1 MFEGSTVALVT
12 PFKRGRVD
20 LEGLRENILFCLKNR
35 TSGFAPCATT
45 GEAPS
50 LTEEEKDLIIGLTIE
65 TVRKKGFVIAGT
77 GTNST
82 QKTIEATK
90 RAKEL
95 GVDGVLIVTP
105 YYNKPTQEGLY
116 YHFREVAESVDI
128 PIVLYNVPSRTGVN
142 LLPSTVKRLA
152 DDCKNIVAIK
162 EASGN
167 LDQASEIV
175 RLCGERITVLSG
187 DDSLTLPILS
197 VGGKGVVSVVA
208 NIIPKD
214 VALMIESFLNGNIE
228 KATRLHLKM
237 LPLVKAMFIETNPI
251 PVKTAMNLLGMRAG
265 NPRLPLWKA
274 SLKSVRIIRKA
285 LKDYGLIRR

>member
-12 PFKRGRVD
+12 PFRRGRVD
-20 LEGLRENILFCLKNR
+20 LEGLRKNILFCLKNH

-116 YHFREVAESVDI
+116 RHFREVAESVDI

-142 LLPSTVKRLA
+142 LLPQTVKRLA

-175 RLCGERITVLSG
+175 RLCGERITLLSG

-214 VALMIESFLNGNIE
+214 VALMIESFLSKDIE
-228 KATRLHLKM
+228 KAVRIHLKM

-251 PVKTAMNLLGMRAG
+251 PVKAAMNLLGMRAG

-274 SLKSVRIIRKA
+274 SPKSLRIIKKA
-285 LKDYGLIRR
+285 LKEYGLIK